1 MKNVYILNLL
11 LLEKYVDL
19 FDSLE
24 ISTTRNVLQDYI
36 IPEEGRHAEVM
47 PLYVEVE

>member
-1 MKNVYILNLL
+1 MENVIHPKPVT
-11 LLEKYVDL
+11 LEKYVDL

-24 ISTTRNVLQDYI
+24 ISTTLNVLRDYI
-36 IPEEGRHAEVM
+36 IPEEGRHAEVL